1 MGKGVT
7 IGLSQLT
14 VTELLTDPAFGT
26 GRATYGETQRLP
38 GAILANINP
47 NASSETLF
55 ADDGPF
61 ETASTVGQ
69 IELEVNVADLP
80 LETQAFL
87 FGHTMTE
94 DGILIRK
101 STDTPPWV
109 AVGFKSLKSNGKYR
123 YTWLLKGKFSLP
135 EQNNETKGDS
145 VNFQTPTTTA
155 TFVKRECDDEW
166 ERQTDE
172 DAKGFTAANAANWF
186 NGPYADAPVETETP

>member
-7 IGLSQLT
+7 IGLSHLT
-14 VTELLTDPAFGT
+14 FAELLTDPSDG
-26 GRATYGETQRLP
+26 GRATYKAAERIP
-38 GAILANINP
+38 GAITANVNP

-61 ETASTVGQ
+61 ETASTIGQ

-80 LETQAFL
+80 LELQAKL
-87 FGHTMTE
+87 FGHTLTQ

-123 YTWLLKGKFSLP
+123 YTWLAKGKFSLP
-135 EQNNETKGDS
+135 EQSNETKGDS
-145 VNFQTPTTTA
+145 VNFSTPTSTA

-166 ERQTDE
+166 ERHTDE
-172 DAKGFTAANAANWF
+172 DATGFTAATATNWF
-186 NGPYADAPVETETP
+186 NNPYAEAPTGP